1 MSKKKPNKPASVYY
15 KESGYSHSRYS
26 DEQIDFIIDCMQTM
40 SDEEIADMFQKKYP
54 DFNINPRKIL
64 NLINNLN
71 LEEYLKP
78 PKTDRIWELVKK
90 NKVQCALCGRWLK
103 SISHNHLKYKHGI
116 TLADYRLK
124 FETNKTQSFCSE
136 KTKGKFAEV
145 AKNNR
150 KKGIFMAGN
159 PNIEK
164 ERPDSWNKSKQ
175 YVIEKTESG
184 QQSKAAKSKRK
195 PKAYRTDERV
205 RNLINKLKDN
215 DTPLIHIAEEIEK
228 KLGYRISGTT
238 IERIYYGKRSNFGER

>member
-1 MSKKKPNKPASVYY
+1 MSKKNKPVSRYY
-15 KESGYSHSRYS
+15 KESAHSNAIYT
-26 DEQIDFIIDCMQTM
+26 DEQIDFIIGCMQTN

-71 LEEYLKP
+71 LEEYLNP
-78 PKTDRIWELVKK
+78 HKTDRVWELVKK

-124 FETNKTQSFCSE
+124 FETNKTQSFCSG
-136 KTKGKFAEV
+136 KTKSKFAEI
-145 AKNNR
+145 AKSNQE
-150 KKGIFMAGN
+150 KGIFMVGN
-159 PNIEK
+159 PNIGE

-184 QQSKAAKSKRK
+184 LQSKAAKSKRK
-195 PKAYRTDERV
+195 PKAYRADGKV
-205 RNLINKLKDN
+205 KNLIDRLKGENMSFVD
-215 DTPLIHIAEEIEK
+215 IAGEVERE
-228 KLGYRISGTT
+228 LGYKISLSTVIRIF
-238 IERIYYGKRSNFGER
+238 YNKRSNFSGR